1 MLYGVIDVV
10 NLTKRHGRKTVVDD
24 LSFTA
29 ARGRVTGFLGP
40 NGAGKS
46 STLRVLLGLDSADA
60 GSALIAGVPYRTLR
74 QPLRTVGSLLD
85 GTGAHPSRTAH
96 AHLRWVARSNGI
108 RISRVDEVLEI
119 VGLSDAAG
127 SRVGRYSLGMGRRLS
142 LATALLGDPELLIL
156 DEPVNGL
163 DPGGIRW
170 IRRFLTE
177 FAATGRTVLLSS
189 HLMAEMADIAD
200 DLVVISGGR
209 VVSQGPLD
217 AVTAGYASLEEAFF
231 ALTDPSGGRS
241 VDRPGNG
248 GWS

>member
-1 MLYGVIDVV
+1 M
-10 NLTKRHGRKTVVDD
+10 
-24 LSFTA
+24 
-29 ARGRVTGFLGP
+29 
-40 NGAGKS
+40 
-46 STLRVLLGLDSADA
+46 LLGLDSADA

-74 QPLRTVGSLLD
+74 HPLRTVGSLLD

-108 RISRVDEVLEI
+108 RKDRVDEVLEI

-127 SRVGRYSLGMGRRLS
+127 RRVGRYSLGMGRRLG

-163 DPGGIRW
+163 DPGGIR
-170 IRRFLTE
+170 RLLTE

-209 VVSQGPLD
+209 VVSHGPLA
-217 AVTAGYASLEEAFF
+217 AVTAGYSSEDAFF
-231 ALTDPSGGRS
+231 ALTDPTGGRP
-241 VDRPGNG
+241 VDYPRDG
-248 GWS
+248 GRA